1 MVANRQAQGRRV
13 PKGARRSQLESLPR
27 SIYCYILCID
37 SLYPAPSA
45 KPRNSKLKLTSTEK
59 ASSERAPA
67 SSDLP
72 AKFSS
77 GRALARYALHAKF
90 WKTAVVVFASCDCE
104 GPRAAG
110 HPCGPSVAPGS
121 RSKRS
126 KRAFFLGWESRPPDA
141 TKGVPIVAAET
152 ARRERHRVPSGARH
166 SATTC
171 TGAFLRGKPQW

>member
-1 MVANRQAQGRRV
+1 MVANRPAQRRRV
-13 PKGARRSQLESLPR
+13 PKGARRSQLESLLR
-27 SIYCYILCID
+27 SMYCCILCID

-45 KPRNSKLKLTSTEK
+45 KPRNSKLKLTSMEK

-77 GRALARYALHAKF
+77 GRALARYDLDAKFSSGRALARYDLHAKI

-110 HPCGPSVAPGS
+110 HLCGPSVAPGS

-126 KRAFFLGWESRPPDA
+126 KRAFFLG
-141 TKGVPIVAAET
+141 
-152 ARRERHRVPSGARH
+152 
-166 SATTC
+166 
-171 TGAFLRGKPQW
+171 